1 MLFAAN
7 VMFRSTDFS
16 GVLMIGPLVAS
27 TQVSPRRTG
36 IVAVAATA
44 AAVVGM
50 AIVHGHWDI
59 APVIRVLG
67 VFSGS
72 VFAIAAA
79 RWREARERKLSA
91 VILVADAAQKA
102 ILAPLPPALGA
113 VRLTACY
120 RSAASEAVV
129 GGDFYDAVRAEG
141 AVRLIVGDVKGK
153 GLDAVATAARV
164 VGAFRLAAVTNPSL
178 EEVALDVNRC
188 VSGGALGEDFVTAFF
203 LELPQEGP
211 ARAVNCGHPAPL
223 VIADRPVTLNAEAS
237 PPLGIAQEFSP
248 AEVAVPPG
256 TRVLLFTDGLIEAR
270 DGKGAFFPLSAAVA
284 DASDV
289 LDDDAFLDVLLE
301 KVDRHTAGAL
311 GDDLAMVLVR
321 RLPDAA
327 S

>member
-1 MLFAAN
+1 
-7 VMFRSTDFS
+7 
-16 GVLMIGPLVAS
+16 MIGPLVAS

-44 AAVVGM
+44 AAVFGM

-102 ILAPLPPALGA
+102 ILAPLPPALGS

-129 GGDFYDAVRAEG
+129 GGDFYDAVRADG

-178 EEVALDVNRC
+178 EDVALDVNRC

-203 LELPQEGP
+203 LELPNEGP
-211 ARAVNCGHPAPL
+211 ARAVNCGHPTPL
-223 VIADRPVTLNAEAS
+223 AIAEVPVALDADAS
-237 PPLGIAQEFSP
+237 PPLGIAQEFS
-248 AEVAVPPG
+248 ATEVGVPPG
-256 TRVLLFTDGLIEAR
+256 ARILLFTDGLIEAR
-270 DGKGAFFPLSAAVA
+270 DAKDTFFPLS
-284 DASDV
+284 DAIAETADV
-289 LDDDAFLDVLLE
+289 LDDAAFLDALLE
-301 KVDRHTAGAL
+301 KVDRHTKGKL
-311 GDDLAMVLVR
+311 GDDLAMVVVR
-321 RLPDAA
+321 RLADPV